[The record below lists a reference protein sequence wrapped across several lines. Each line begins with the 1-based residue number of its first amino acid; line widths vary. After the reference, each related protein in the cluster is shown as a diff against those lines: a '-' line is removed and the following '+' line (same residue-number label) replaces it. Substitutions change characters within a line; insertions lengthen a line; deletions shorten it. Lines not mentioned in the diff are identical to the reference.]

1 MIMKAMEA
9 GAPMIS
15 VPAGVLKEFMTT
27 SNSRT
32 PTPPLSTAS
41 VAPVTNNAN
50 NAVKNKSR
58 TPTPTDTPTPTPTP
72 TPTDTP
78 RPTPT
83 GTPTPTPASTPTP
96 ALTPLLSSS
105 LPSSPVVPENSSV
118 TITPSRKL
126 EALLNNKSQSESI
139 DSEEEKENTKN
150 KSDDKNHKEDVTIS
164 VTEGLVNGTSVK
176 RPNTEEG
183 GPGKPDLK
191 KIRVFPATTNDGV
204 KVSRYFFLK

>member
-27 SNSRT
+27 NKSRT

-41 VAPVTNNAN
+41 VTPVTNNVN

-58 TPTPTDTPTPTPTP
+58 TPTPTPATTPTPTDTPTP

-78 RPTPT
+78 M
-83 GTPTPTPASTPTP
+83 PTPASTPTP
-96 ALTPLLSSS
+96 TLTPLLSSS
-105 LPSSPVVPENSSV
+105 LPSSPVVPDYSSV

-126 EALLNNKSQSESI
+126 ESLLNNKPQNE
-139 DSEEEKENTKN
+139 SEEERVKIKQ
-150 KSDDKNHKEDVTIS
+150 KLDDDNDNKEDATIS
-164 VTEGLVNGTSVK
+164 VAAGQVNGTSAVGVK
-176 RPNTEEG
+176 RPSTEEG

-191 KIRVFPATTNDGV
+191 KIRFFPTTANDSV
-204 KVSRYFFLK
+204 KVS